1 MTARSQ
7 HRARMRAIFIWAGAL
22 QADGLRCCVARWPG
36 FQRVFCAVCR
46 PFLFC
51 TTVHARAFCW
61 GRIRRLTPAE
71 TSRMS
76 HAAHI
81 PTHQKV
87 RKEMSYLDDEIV
99 KNFNQLNIEFEISQE
114 AEHDLIVEKINAIV
128 PFFGNQIAWSQ
139 FKENTYIGP
148 SPSQATLAL
157 LEKKIKEA
165 TKHNVI
171 FIGDATDNAYLISA
185 TDLMQSLQ
193 IFSKIPQHTYILQKQ
208 LDWIACISF
217 EGDIDFAIF

>member
-1 MTARSQ
+1 
-7 HRARMRAIFIWAGAL
+7 MRGLFAGAESD
-22 QADGLRCCVARWPG
+22 A
-36 FQRVFCAVCR
+36 
-46 PFLFC
+46 
-51 TTVHARAFCW
+51 
-61 GRIRRLTPAE
+61 LTPAE

-99 KNFNQLNIEFEISQE
+99 KNFNQLNIEFEISPE

-139 FKENTYIGP
+139 FKENTHIGL

-171 FIGDATDNAYLISA
+171 FIGDATDNAYSISA

-193 IFSKIPQHTYILQKQ
+193 IFSKTPQHTYILQKQ